1 MLLEQVRSSTTTATT
16 GVRVL
21 LEWSVSL
28 VLLSV
33 ADTAAAA
40 AAAAVDFSC
49 LRGRMATR
57 HENTLYPPLTYLAV
71 FC

>member
-1 MLLEQVRSSTTTATT
+1 M
-16 GVRVL
+16 
-21 LEWSVSL
+21 
-28 VLLSV
+28 LLSV